1 MGLLRNELDVLANPL
16 LAPGR
21 SERSM
26 PEPSTTQPIPPPAID
41 ARPTDAMSIFER
53 FYREERDRLASG
65 LAASLGDPTLA
76 AEAVDEGMVRAYQRW
91 AKVGTYDNPSGWVY
105 RVARNWA
112 ISRLRRRRFVSDG
125 PVPDVAV
132 SMPPVHR
139 ELLAGLQELP
149 EPQRQVVV
157 LKYLLGWSQE
167 DISGALKIRQG
178 TVKSRLSR
186 ALAQLRIE
194 LEEDEVR

>member
-1 MGLLRNELDVLANPL
+1 MSDSTGSQP
-16 LAPGR
+16 
-21 SERSM
+21 S
-26 PEPSTTQPIPPPAID
+26 STTQLEDHPLD
-41 ARPTDAMSIFER
+41 ATSSFER
-53 FYREERDRLASG
+53 FYREERDRLAGG
-65 LAASLGDPTLA
+65 LAASLGDTALA

-91 AKVGTYDNPSGWVY
+91 AKVGTYDNPGGWVY

-125 PVPDVAV
+125 EVPELSV

-139 ELLAGLQELP
+139 ELLSGLQNLP

-157 LKYLLGWSQE
+157 LKYLLGWSQDE
-167 DISGALKIRQG
+167 IARALKIRQG

-186 ALAQLRIE
+186 ALAQLRVE
-194 LEEDEVR
+194 LEEEDVR

>member
-1 MGLLRNELDVLANPL
+1 MGFTRNGLDVLANSL
-16 LAPGR
+16 LALRR
-21 SERSM
+21 SDRLMSES
-26 PEPSTTQPIPPPAID
+26 PTPQPTTSPAIESRPVD
-41 ARPTDAMSIFER
+41 AVSSFER
-53 FYREERDRLASG
+53 FYREERDRLARA
-65 LAASLGDPTLA
+65 LAASLGDPALA
-76 AEAVDEGMVRAYQRW
+76 AEAVDEAMVRAYQRW

-125 PVPDVAV
+125 PIPDVAV
-132 SMPPVHR
+132 SMPPIHR
-139 ELLAGLQELP
+139 ELLAGLHELP

-167 DISGALKIRQG
+167 DIAGALKIRQG

-186 ALAQLRIE
+186 ALSQLRID
-194 LEEDEVR
+194 LKEDEVR